1 MEVPYFAV
9 YKDAMYDAECVC
21 TRGEKHGKA
30 FIYTCYLQV
39 AKFAF
44 DGEAIRPVGSE
55 RMREQKGNRFLV
67 DKYRY
72 ISVLKALQKH
82 EIFAPAP

>member
-1 MEVPYFAV
+1 VT
-9 YKDAMYDAECVC
+9 K
-21 TRGEKHGKA
+21 
-30 FIYTCYLQV
+30 YT
-39 AKFAF
+39 F

-55 RMREQKGNRFLV
+55 RMREQKGNRFLQ
-67 DKYRY
+67 DKYWF